1 MPESSDSSVAAT
13 DKDRVLQL
21 KSPFG
26 DDVVATHV
34 SGAERLSQ
42 LFHFDLSL
50 QSAKGD
56 LSADKILG
64 SPVTILFHPPASDK
78 PRVFHGYVT
87 EFAQVG
93 YGLRMHEYQATVR
106 PWFWF
111 LSRSADCRVVR
122 GPDGRRHL
130 PHGREGAWI
139 LRLPVQPVGRTR

>member
-26 DDVVATHV
+26 ADVVATHV

-64 SPVTILFHPPASDK
+64 SPS
-78 PRVFHGYVT
+78 RSCS
-87 EFAQVG
+87 
-93 YGLRMHEYQATVR
+93 VR
-106 PWFWF
+106 PRRTNHGSSMAMSPS
-111 LSRSADCRVVR
+111 SRKLDTGC
-122 GPDGRRHL
+122 G
-130 PHGREGAWI
+130 
-139 LRLPVQPVGRTR
+139 